1 MSVDFGSR
9 VNAIYLSDLVE
20 GFVLDEELFEQGW
33 TNLSEAYSII
43 LMKRATINRLLA
55 RMDLATEHNI
65 EQLFKSN
72 NLPNIASGEE
82 DNIMKMYFY
91 GRLQVN
97 ESSLTS
103 GPSIESVH

>member
-1 MSVDFGSR
+1 M
-9 VNAIYLSDLVE
+9 
-20 GFVLDEELFEQGW
+20 
-33 TNLSEAYSII
+33 
-43 LMKRATINRLLA
+43 LA

-97 ESSLTS
+97 ESSLNSDTS
-103 GPSIESVH
+103 CESIH